1 MPAIGTASSAL
12 NPVADAAY
20 AALKV
25 PAFTALSA
33 IRQEIPQGTTPFPYT
48 RIGDF
53 GEVPNNTA
61 GKHGRDVTFALH
73 IFTQKTPTMGA
84 EKAANGILHQAE
96 RCLDCVTLP
105 IAAGWTFQDAQF
117 EQAITQQE
125 DVNGVW
131 TVHLIALFRIRVR
144 ES

>member
-1 MPAIGTASSAL
+1 MPAIGTAASAL
-12 NPVADAAY
+12 NPVADAVY

-25 PAFTALSA
+25 SAFTALSA

-53 GEVPNNTA
+53 AEVTNNTA

-73 IFTQKTPTMGA
+73 IFTQKTATMGS
-84 EKAANGILHQAE
+84 EKAANGILHQAQ
-96 RCLDCVTLP
+96 RLLDFVTLSV
-105 IAAGWTFQDAQF
+105 AGWTFQDSQF

-125 DVNGVW
+125 DVNGVL